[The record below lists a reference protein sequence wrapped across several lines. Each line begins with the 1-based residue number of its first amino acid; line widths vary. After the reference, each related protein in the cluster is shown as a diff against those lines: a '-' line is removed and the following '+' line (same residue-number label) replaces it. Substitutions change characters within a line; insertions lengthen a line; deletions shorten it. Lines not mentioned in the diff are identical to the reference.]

1 MGGGKK
7 VSGRGNAYG
16 FIRKVK
22 RPHTGVIILLF
33 IIWLPFGKNIH
44 FAGSGNLASGDMV
57 AVTLSVLPGEV
68 SPGLS
73 GDEGQIDAYLQ
84 ANNRILAHTLIP
96 ADHSGSL
103 YGVLSFPAGLPSGRS
118 ALQALSLSDGSTIV
132 GSHEVYLGFPLL
144 ELLISTRAW
153 WLGTMMLVTV
163 LLVKRARYS

>member
-16 FIRKVK
+16 FIRKLK
-22 RPHTGVIILLF
+22 RPHTGAIILLF

-44 FAGSGNLASGDMV
+44 FTGSGNLASGDMV
-57 AVTLSVLPGEV
+57 AVILSTHPGED
-68 SPGLS
+68 SLRGS
-73 GDEGQIDAYLQ
+73 GDEGQIDGYLQ
-84 ANNRILAHTLIP
+84 TNNRILAHTLIP